1 MARGR
6 ELPDLAPLIDHALLD
21 PHRGRQAVITCCDEA
36 RHFGFAGVCVAS
48 RWVGVA
54 RERLPSG
61 DRVRLISVVGFPF
74 GAVPAA
80 IKRAEA
86 EAAAAGA
93 DELDVVPDFGA
104 LADGDSGAVLDDLA
118 AITELGLPV
127 KVIVEIGRL
136 QPQALEL
143 LVEVSIDAGVRWLK
157 SGSGFGPAVTPSQV
171 ERLRQLARGRA
182 AVKASGGIN
191 GLEQAMALVEAGATR
206 LGSSRGVALM
216 QALRRPAA
224 GRDPSRGAEPDEAE
238 ASGEAPAEGRRQE
251 GRQDLPGLAD
261 DRRAGLG

>member
-48 RWVGVA
+48 RWVGIA

-74 GAVPAA
+74 GAVPSA

-86 EAAAAGA
+86 EAAAAAGA

-136 QPQALEL
+136 QPPALEL

-157 SGSGFGPAVTPSQV
+157 SGSGFGPPVTPAQV

-182 AVKASGGIN
+182 AIKASGGIN
-191 GLEQAMALVEAGATR
+191 DLEQAMALVEAGATR
-206 LGSSRGVALM
+206 LGTSRGVALM
-216 QALRRPAA
+216 QALRRPAP
-224 GRDPSRGAEPDEAE
+224 RRGAREEPSPEQAAAARE
-238 ASGEAPAEGRRQE
+238 
-251 GRQDLPGLAD
+251 GLAD
-261 DRRAGLG
+261 TRGDERS